1 MMKSQIDQIIQI
13 RLNQLLKKAD
23 KTDSDY
29 KEINELLSAQ
39 KNNIEILKLERE
51 RSFFYIRLAIQAM
64 LSVLLIFGGLWF
76 FVEPIIQLGNQSAS
90 VEAMEAKAKVA
101 ETEIKL
107 ADEQKKLVE
116 NTEKLKQLEIF
127 NKNIKEKNDSLI
139 TAVIEFQKRK
149 IDAEDLKE
157 TIKKLKENIEET
169 QDSAK
174 TKLEEIKIKNN

>member
-1 MMKSQIDQIIQI
+1 MKSQIAQIIQI
-13 RLNQLLKKAD
+13 RLNQLLKKDD
-23 KTDSDY
+23 KTDNDY

-76 FVEPIIQLGNQSAS
+76 FVEPIISLGNQKAD

-116 NTEKLKQLEIF
+116 NTERLKELENF
-127 NKNIKEKNDSLI
+127 NKNIKTKNDSLLS
-139 TAVIEFQKRK
+139 AVIDFQKK
-149 IDAEDLKE
+149 EINIESLKE
-157 TIKKLKENIEET
+157 TIKTLQENIEET

-174 TKLEEIKIKNN
+174 VKLEEIKIKNN

>member
-1 MMKSQIDQIIQI
+1 MKSQIDQLILI
-13 RLNQLLKKAD
+13 RLNQLLKKDD
-23 KTDSDY
+23 KTESDY

-51 RSFFYIRLAIQAM
+51 RRFFYIRLAIQAM

-76 FVEPIIQLGNQSAS
+76 FVEPIIKLGNQRAD
-90 VEAMEAKAKVA
+90 VEVLEAKAKVA

-116 NTEKLKQLEIF
+116 NAEKIKELKKF
-127 NKNIKEKNDSLI
+127 NKNIESKNDSLLA
-139 TAVIEFQKRK
+139 TLTKFQKRK
-149 IDAEDLKE
+149 IDVEVLEE
-157 TIKKLKENIEET
+157 TIQKLKENIEET

-174 TKLEEIKIKNN
+174 TKLEEIKIKSN